1 MINHLNFSL
10 TLTSKTE
17 YLSSKLT
24 SKVNRQLQDPVV
36 IMMGQ
41 IPSWITE
48 MGYTCSFLF
57 PFESRQMIFYPCAF
71 DRERAMQRLIDS
83 SDMLT
88 QQHNNDQTDRQSVV
102 PRIERKKIQL
112 SRGNILPEMEK
123 ILDNW
128 STKHF
133 LEVQYEDEVK
143 EFLVF
148 YKNSFFFY
156 SGWIWPWTHIRSI
169 FIIIK
174 RITKKWFRIMEN

>member
-1 MINHLNFSL
+1 MLNHPNVSL
-10 TLTSKTE
+10 TLLSKSE

-57 PFESRQMIFYPCAF
+57 PFETRQMIFYPCAF
-71 DRERAMQRLIDS
+71 DRERAMQRLLDS

-102 PRIERKKIQL
+102 PRIERKKVQL
-112 SRGNILPEMEK
+112 SRGNILSEMEK

-128 STKHF
+128 NAKHF

-143 EFLVF
+143 FSIEIINLF
-148 YKNSFFFY
+148 YMFFFV
-156 SGWIWPWTHIRSI
+156 
-169 FIIIK
+169 
-174 RITKKWFRIMEN
+174 